1 MSGRLTAGAG
11 RRLAVPA
18 SVGII
23 GLALL
28 GIGQGVFN
36 RHAIEDDLTSRSTEA
51 LESADLTGLSVSFA
65 GRDAT
70 ITGPGTAE
78 AAQRA
83 EAVVSAV
90 DGVRVAK
97 AAVPLQDG
105 PSPTVAAASTP
116 AVEPSAAEPSAVEPS
131 AAASATAA
139 APVLPV
145 GFTLANGTITV
156 TGTVRST
163 SDQTDLINAVTM
175 AGNDWQVVDRL
186 NVNGSISASEPNPS
200 RLPAVAQLLSQAPID
215 GPKLVIQYNR
225 GLVLLR
231 GAPANAGTELA
242 LLTAAAAT
250 VDTQAAVVDGLDPTG
265 AG

>member
-1 MSGRLTAGAG
+1 MSGRLTADAG

-105 PSPTVAAASTP
+105 PTAAAANTPAATP
-116 AVEPSAAEPSAVEPS
+116 AVEPSAVEPS

-139 APVLPV
+139 APALPV